1 MLAGSGHGG
10 KYRHMLKTKVKASAV
25 TNLTDARYF
34 AARGVT
40 WLGFDLTPGTPAHV
54 PPMEVMAIAEWVD
67 GVAVTGEFA
76 MPSDVE
82 LRAAVDLLK
91 LDAIQ
96 VGMFTAEEVVRQ
108 AYGVQVLHEIIW
120 DADDPEG
127 MEALMARR
135 APMVDAFVLRL
146 DAAGLDWHR
155 VQAQAALLAR
165 VQRICASWP
174 VILSMPFEAEATD
187 EVLRALQPM
196 GINVFGG
203 EEEKTGYKSFDEL
216 DELFDRLEL
225 D

>member
-1 MLAGSGHGG
+1 
-10 KYRHMLKTKVKASAV
+10 T
-25 TNLTDARYF
+25 
-34 AARGVT
+34 
-40 WLGFDLTPGTPAHV
+40 HV

-67 GVAVTGEFA
+67 GVAITGEFA

-96 VGMFTAEEVVRQ
+96 VGMFTAEEVLRQ
-108 AYGVQVLHEIIW
+108 QYGVQVLHEIIW
-120 DADDPEG
+120 DADDLDG

-135 APMVDAFVLRL
+135 APLVDAFVLRL
-146 DAAGLDWHR
+146 DAAGLDWSR
-155 VQAQAALLAR
+155 VAADAAVRAR
-165 VQRICASWP
+165 LQRVCASWP

-187 EVLRALQPM
+187 EVLAALKPM

-203 EEEKTGYKSFDEL
+203 EEEKVGYKSFDEL
-216 DELFDRLEL
+216 DELFDRLEI